1 MGTPGHYAMRN
12 YSCWCDACSRV
23 RGRGHGAESRGAQL
37 RCRRSQLTVWTEDKF
52 TVRPAAGIRVVV
64 TIVLR
69 ANRVSELLAKAPSKV
84 KPNVWGRVQVRNLWL
99 TEEE

>member
-1 MGTPGHYAMRN
+1 L
-12 YSCWCDACSRV
+12 
-23 RGRGHGAESRGAQL
+23 RGAQL
-37 RCRRSQLTVWTEDKF
+37 RYRRSQLTVWTEDKF
-52 TVRPAAGIRVVV
+52 TERPAAGIVV